1 MVCILRR
8 DKPHGFK
15 TGKSLQYNR
24 FLNFGVVLFR
34 WTEQIRVRK
43 IRNLAIFIF

>member
-1 MVCILRR
+1 MVRILRR

-34 WTEQIRVRK
+34 WTELIRVRK